1 MEGNHRMG
9 MVAIDSATGTVADCG
24 CEVEI
29 LECEPLPDGRFY
41 LEVNFV
47 LLPDFKTTLLHS
59 VLVFKLLSVEQLP
72 KLHPCEAVSLQIPCC
87 VAADTKY
94 YIS

>member
-9 MVAIDSATGTVADCG
+9 MIAIDSATGTVADCG

-47 LLPDFKTTLLHS
+47 LLPDFNNSVLHS
-59 VLVFKLLSVEQLP
+59 VLVFKLLSVEQLH
-72 KLHPCEAVSLQIPCC
+72 KLHPCEAVSLQILGC
-87 VAADTKY
+87 VAADIKY
-94 YIS
+94 CIS